1 MYNPG
6 AKRRGQLL
14 SSYLRNGYSM
24 STHHVHQPIKSDD
37 QAYTSTQSSMLIVLS
52 ITSVVMIAEIIG
64 GLLANSLALLSDAG
78 HMLTD
83 ILALGLSIIAMRFA
97 RKPPTASKTF
107 GFYRLEILAAFFNGM
122 LLFFISFYIFYEAYN
137 RLHHPEEIKGLFM
150 IVVAAI
156 GLLANGV
163 GIVILRKS
171 ALRNL
176 NVKSAFFHIVGDT
189 ISSGGVIVGGLVIL
203 STGWYIVDSLIGV
216 FIGMLILR
224 GAYSLVRESIDI
236 FLEATPKD
244 IDVEKMLSDLHK
256 IEGVKDIHH
265 LHLWTITSGIYA
277 MSAHVLIK
285 DLLVSRSAQ
294 ILRQIETLLQSKY
307 NMEHTTIQFE
317 SESCGDDVV
326 KDTVS

>member
-1 MYNPG
+1 
-6 AKRRGQLL
+6 
-14 SSYLRNGYSM
+14 M
-24 STHHVHQPIKSDD
+24 STHHIHQPIKSDNP
-37 QAYTSTQSSMLIVLS
+37 AYASTQSSMLIVLS

-97 RKPPTASKTF
+97 QKPPTASKTF
-107 GFYRLEILAAFFNGM
+107 GFYRLEILAAFFNGI
-122 LLFFISFYIFYEAYN
+122 LLLFISFYIFYEAYQ
-137 RLHHPEEIKGLFM
+137 RLVHPEEIKGLFM
-150 IVVAAI
+150 LVVAAI
-156 GLLANGV
+156 GLLANVV
-163 GIVILRKS
+163 GILILRKS
-171 ALRNL
+171 ALKNL
-176 NVKSAFFHIVGDT
+176 NVKSAFFHMVGDT
-189 ISSGGVIVGGLVIL
+189 ISSMGVIAGGLVIL
-203 STGWYIVDSLIGV
+203 YTGWNLVDSLIGI

-224 GAYSLVRESIDI
+224 GAYSLVRESVDI

-277 MSAHVLIK
+277 MSAHVLIE
-285 DLLVSRSAQ
+285 DLLVSKSAE

-317 SESCGDDVV
+317 SEFCGDDLL
-326 KDTVS
+326 KDTVSQ

>member
-1 MYNPG
+1 
-6 AKRRGQLL
+6 
-14 SSYLRNGYSM
+14 M
-24 STHHVHQPIKSDD
+24 STHHIHQPI
-37 QAYTSTQSSMLIVLS
+37 QADNRAYDSTQSRMLIVLL

-83 ILALGLSIIAMRFA
+83 ILALSLSIIAMRFA
-97 RKPPTASKTF
+97 QKPPTTSKTF
-107 GFYRLEILAAFFNGM
+107 GFYRLEILAAFFNGIV
-122 LLFFISFYIFYEAYN
+122 LLCISFYIFYEAYQ
-137 RLHHPEEIKGLFM
+137 RLVHPEEIKGLFM
-150 IVVAAI
+150 LVVAAI
-156 GLLANGV
+156 GLLANGI
-163 GIVILRKS
+163 GIIILRKS

-176 NVKSAFFHIVGDT
+176 NVKSAFFHMVGDT
-189 ISSGGVIVGGLVIL
+189 ISSVGVIVGGLVIL
-203 STGWYIVDSLIGV
+203 YTGWYIVDSLIGV

-244 IDVEKMLSDLHK
+244 INVEKMLDDLHK
-256 IEGVKDIHH
+256 IEGVKEVHH

-277 MSAHVLIK
+277 MSAHVLIE
-285 DLLVSRSAQ
+285 DLLTSRSAQ
-294 ILRQIETLLQSKY
+294 ILKEIETLLQGKY
-307 NMEHTTIQFE
+307 SMEHTTIQFE

>member
-1 MYNPG
+1 
-6 AKRRGQLL
+6 
-14 SSYLRNGYSM
+14 M
-24 STHHVHQPIKSDD
+24 STHHIHQPI
-37 QAYTSTQSSMLIVLS
+37 QADNRAYVSTQSRMLMVLL
-52 ITSVVMIAEIIG
+52 ITALVMIAEIIG

-83 ILALGLSIIAMRFA
+83 ILALSLSIIAMRFA
-97 RKPPTASKTF
+97 QKPPTTSKTF
-107 GFYRLEILAAFFNGM
+107 GFHRLEILAAFFNGIV
-122 LLFFISFYIFYEAYN
+122 LFCISFYIFYEAYK
-137 RLHHPEEIKGLFM
+137 RLVHPEEIKGLFM
-150 IVVAAI
+150 LIVAAI
-156 GLLANGV
+156 GLLANGA

-171 ALRNL
+171 ALKNL

-203 STGWYIVDSLIGV
+203 FTGWYIIDSLIGA
-216 FIGMLILR
+216 FIGILILR
-224 GAYSLVRESIDI
+224 GAYSLVKESVDI

-256 IEGVKDIHH
+256 VEGVKDIHH

-294 ILRQIETLLQSKY
+294 ILRQIETLLKSKY

-317 SESCGDDVV
+317 SESCGDDGV

>member
-1 MYNPG
+1 
-6 AKRRGQLL
+6 
-14 SSYLRNGYSM
+14 M
-24 STHHVHQPIKSDD
+24 SVHHIHQPI
-37 QAYTSTQSSMLIVLS
+37 TSNSWTYSSTERNLLIVLA
-52 ITSVVMIAEIIG
+52 ITAVVMIAEVIG

-83 ILALGLSIIAMRFA
+83 LLALGLSIVAMRFA
-97 RKPPTASKTF
+97 QRPPTASKTF

-122 LLFFISFYIFYEAYN
+122 LLFFISFYIFYEAYE
-137 RLHHPEEIKGLFM
+137 RIVHPEEIKGLFM
-150 IVVAAI
+150 LVVAAV
-156 GLLANGV
+156 GLLANGA
-163 GIVILRKS
+163 GIVILKKS

-189 ISSGGVIVGGLVIL
+189 VSSGGVIVGGLVIL
-203 STGWYIVDSLIGV
+203 YTGWNLVDSLIGV

-224 GAYSLVRESIDI
+224 GAYSLVRESIEI

-244 IDVEKMLSDLHK
+244 IDVDKMLDDLRK
-256 IEGVKDIHH
+256 IEGVKEIHH

-285 DLLVSRSAQ
+285 DLLISRSAQ
-294 ILRQIETLLQSKY
+294 ILQEIERLLQGKY

-317 SESCGDDVV
+317 SESCGDDLLQEA
-326 KDTVS
+326 VSQECIGNGDGR

>member
-1 MYNPG
+1 
-6 AKRRGQLL
+6 
-14 SSYLRNGYSM
+14 M
-24 STHHVHQPIKSDD
+24 STHHIHQPIQSDN
-37 QAYTSTQSSMLIVLS
+37 QSYSSTQSSMLIVLS
-52 ITSVVMIAEIIG
+52 ITALVMIAEIIG

-83 ILALGLSIIAMRFA
+83 ILALSLSIIAMRFA
-97 RKPPTASKTF
+97 QKPPTTSKTF
-107 GFYRLEILAAFFNGM
+107 GFYRLEILAAFFNGI
-122 LLFFISFYIFYEAYN
+122 LLLFISFYIFYEAYQ
-137 RLHHPEEIKGLFM
+137 RLVHPEEIKGFFM
-150 IVVAAI
+150 LVVAAI

-163 GIVILRKS
+163 GIFILRKS

-203 STGWYIVDSLIGV
+203 YTGWYIVDSLIGI

-224 GAYSLVRESIDI
+224 GAYSLVRESVDI

-244 IDVEKMLSDLHK
+244 LDVEKMLSDLHK
-256 IEGVKDIHH
+256 IEGVKNIHH

-294 ILRQIETLLQSKY
+294 ILRQIETLLKGKY